1 MDQTQLPPDS
11 GQPDGSEV
19 QQPSDAMP
27 AASPL
32 PIQASNEH
40 DGSPEDTLLED
51 EAAGWSAQFVV
62 PFQQSGP
69 VPAVNPQPARASTN
83 QAGTPAQGHAT
94 RRRFPILRVALI
106 STLIVLAV
114 GFLALSVFAQPASH
128 LATVSKNPTQGPTAT
143 HTTPATRP
151 TSAGRRTPT
160 PTTATATAQAT
171 PQSDW
176 VPSTQT
182 LQQLGWTGA
191 GLSTG
196 DALEAERT
204 AWTFTDREMSLDY
217 RNAGTQAQHGG
228 TFTASVF
235 LLTPNA
241 RVRFFQNDVR
251 AINNA
256 LFDRVQQQQLMQEVV
271 NAQPRLVQFQVQG
284 QQQFAWVDVSFQL
297 WQSRLDPQTGSR
309 AEGLEIDP
317 AAHGP
322 RVHHMIV
329 LLLRVTP
336 GMQGTNA
343 PMGGT
348 GWLVS
353 TYALDPTGGNLP
365 SIIQPA

>member
-1 MDQTQLPPDS
+1 MDQTQLPQDG
-11 GQPDGSEV
+11 GQPAGSED
-19 QQPSDAMP
+19 QQPSGALP
-27 AASPL
+27 VASPP
-32 PIQASNEH
+32 PIQTSHEH
-40 DGSPEDTLLED
+40 DDFPKDALLED

-69 VPAVNPQPARASTN
+69 LPAANPQSARASTN
-83 QAGTPAQGHAT
+83 QAGTPAQSSAT
-94 RRRFPILRVALI
+94 PRRFPILRVALI

-128 LATVSKNPTQGPTAT
+128 LATVSKNPTQGPTTT
-143 HTTPATRP
+143 HTTPAARP
-151 TSAGRRTPT
+151 TPAGRRTPT
-160 PTTATATAQAT
+160 PTMATATPQAT
-171 PQSDW
+171 RESDW

-217 RNAGTQAQHGG
+217 RNAGTQAQHSG
-228 TFTASVF
+228 TFSAAVF

-251 AINNA
+251 VINNV
-256 LFDRVQQQQLMQEVV
+256 LFDRVQQQQLIQEVV

-284 QQQFAWVDVSFQL
+284 QQQLAWVDVSFQL

-317 AAHGP
+317 ATHGP

-336 GMQGTNA
+336 GTQGTNA

-353 TYALDPTGGNLP
+353 TYELDPAGGSLP
-365 SIIQPA
+365 AIIQPA